1 MPRRPITN
9 PMEYLQMARR
19 RWIWLLVPLVLI
31 SAATV
36 GVGRYLPRLYASEA
50 LILVEPQKV
59 PADFVK
65 PTVSSNVALRLES
78 IQEQIL
84 SRTQLGE
91 LINKYA
97 LYSDKNLSPDQ
108 KVSEMLDH
116 ITVIPKIAD
125 PEKPNSAVTAFSITF
140 EAPSALLAQQVT
152 RDLSNQFIAENLKVR
167 AEQSQGTVSFID
179 GQLEVAKQTL
189 NGLQTQLRDL
199 RSQYM
204 GSLPEQQPANLQVMG
219 QLNAQLQANAEGLMR
234 AQQQRT
240 YLTSLGQ
247 AVASLSN
254 PAAAL
259 SPGGKPPQSPDEQAL
274 DRAKADLAVAQQM
287 YTPQHP
293 DVIRLQAQVKALTQQ
308 VASEKAEQEKADKKA
323 AAQAE
328 TDAKKVAGK
337 GKPAVAGDL
346 AALPPQQRSQVAL
359 LDQEIAQRITDQ
371 KLIQA
376 KINALE
382 GRVEKLPEVEQRL
395 ADITNATNQAKA
407 NYNSLLDKK
416 QSAATAAAMEQQA
429 EGEEFRIIDPANL
442 PLKPTSPNLLQIDLM
457 GGLGGLG
464 LGAALAFLAEM
475 RDPVVRS
482 EADVTFYTQAPLL
495 AALPLVPLPR
505 RLPIAAEI
513 AGSREVVNQG

>member
-337 GKPAVAGDL
+337 G
-346 AALPPQQRSQVAL
+346 
-359 LDQEIAQRITDQ
+359 
-371 KLIQA
+371 
-376 KINALE
+376 
-382 GRVEKLPEVEQRL
+382 
-395 ADITNATNQAKA
+395 
-407 NYNSLLDKK
+407 
-416 QSAATAAAMEQQA
+416 
-429 EGEEFRIIDPANL
+429 
-442 PLKPTSPNLLQIDLM
+442 
-457 GGLGGLG
+457 
-464 LGAALAFLAEM
+464 
-475 RDPVVRS
+475 
-482 EADVTFYTQAPLL
+482 
-495 AALPLVPLPR
+495 
-505 RLPIAAEI
+505 
-513 AGSREVVNQG
+513 